1 MTATGAT
8 SIRYTTDGTTPTCSS
23 TAYSSAI
30 SVATSTTI
38 KALSCYPDSAA
49 SSVASFAYTLQCSTT
64 SVSNG
69 SVASYPSCAITC
81 NSGYTLSGSSC
92 VASGGG
98 GGGGGGGGYYTP
110 STTTPTSTPVTT
122 PVTTQASPQG
132 QLDALLAQLAA
143 LQQQIVVLSGIPPS
157 LSTEVFSRN
166 LNVGSSGQDVLALQK
181 FLNANGFTITASGQ
195 GSPGNETMLFG
206 SLTRAALARFQAAN
220 GISPAVGYFGPI
232 TREYINANP

>member
-1 MTATGAT
+1 MVGMLALTPTSFGSTTSGTISTGLGDGGVSAVVITTPTASPVAGTYNETKSITLTATGAT

-81 NSGYTLSGSSC
+81 NSGYTL
-92 VASGGG
+92 
-98 GGGGGGGGYYTP
+98 
-110 STTTPTSTPVTT
+110 
-122 PVTTQASPQG
+122 
-132 QLDALLAQLAA
+132 
-143 LQQQIVVLSGIPPS
+143 
-157 LSTEVFSRN
+157 
-166 LNVGSSGQDVLALQK
+166 
-181 FLNANGFTITASGQ
+181 
-195 GSPGNETMLFG
+195 
-206 SLTRAALARFQAAN
+206 
-220 GISPAVGYFGPI
+220 
-232 TREYINANP
+232 